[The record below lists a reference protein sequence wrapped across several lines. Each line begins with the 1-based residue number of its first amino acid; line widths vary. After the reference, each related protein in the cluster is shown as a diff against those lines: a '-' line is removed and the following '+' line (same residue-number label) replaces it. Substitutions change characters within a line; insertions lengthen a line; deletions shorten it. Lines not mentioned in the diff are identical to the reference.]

1 LKFRVFGLADY
12 VNINCTT
19 VRELDYQ
26 NYHWAKFV
34 HPFVLIGLYFI
45 SATLIRSLI
54 WRKKNSVSK
63 QLVIKILFQFKNLYK
78 IE

>member
-1 LKFRVFGLADY
+1 MKFRVFGLADY

-26 NYHWAKFV
+26 NYHWAEFV

-54 WRKKNSVSK
+54 SQKKIPVSK
-63 QLVIKILFQFKNLYK
+63 LLVIS
-78 IE
+78 